1 MANLSPTELLKEA
14 SGRRPD
20 RVAVFLKKYQ
30 DQEPFTLDGG
40 ATVKLHPSKVIIQQL
55 QQLVKVNSASRN
67 TRQNQ
72 KMLGALVFQNHQ
84 KTKRYH
90 LNEFAKT
97 SEFGG
102 GGAGANTELNESSQ
116 AVYCAARWQAKN
128 TSFRY
133 TPDVIQEAL
142 DSNDVDISL
151 RTPKDV
157 VKKLPENWQVSS
169 SLIAEKLYTEYSNK
183 KYTFHRGSSWVK
195 KLEDHFKKL
204 NKDLPQARQ
213 FSQVN
218 KWTPAD
224 IWMVAKGKE
233 NALDFRNIKDI
244 LQLNAELLRLAKSE
258 DVIGVSLKFV
268 SHAPKFTK
276 LNFTSVRPKIK
287 FLSLNVDG
295 GVGGAADFFRNSN
308 VSVEF
313 SDDGEIRYRTFGTTE
328 RTPNFAGEIA
338 GEEAAQGKIG
348 LGVLSKF
355 YRIILGKAAPEYQDV
370 LDGLKPNNRK
380 KFFGDFHKFAK
391 TLSKDSAVSRM
402 TTSEFE
408 KQVAAKPALWII
420 SKYIGCH
427 IMYDIHLA
435 VQKKRDDFIS
445 ATVLYASSQTELSA
459 PFVKLGG

>member
-1 MANLSPTELLKEA
+1 MANLSPTEMLKEA

-30 DQEPFTLDGG
+30 QKEPFQLDGG
-40 ATVKLHPSKVIIQQL
+40 SMVTLHPSLAIIQKL

-67 TRQNQ
+67 TRPNQ
-72 KMLGALVFQNHQ
+72 QLLGALVFQDVQ
-84 KTKRYH
+84 KKKKYH
-90 LNEFAKT
+90 LDDFAKT
-97 SEFGG
+97 AEFGG
-102 GGAGANTELNESSQ
+102 GGAGANTELNESAQ
-116 AVYCAARWQAKN
+116 AVYCAARWQGKN
-128 TSFRY
+128 TFRY
-133 TPDVIQEAL
+133 TPDVIKEAL
-142 DSNDVDISL
+142 ESYDVDISL
-151 RTPKDV
+151 RTPHGV
-157 VKKLPENWQVSS
+157 VKKLPESWQESS
-169 SLIAEKLYTEYSNK
+169 RLIADKLYTEYSGK

-204 NKDLPQARQ
+204 NKELPQAQQ

-233 NALDFRNIKDI
+233 NALDFRNIKDM
-244 LQLNAELLRLAKSE
+244 LQLNAELLKHAKSG
-258 DVIGVSLKFV
+258 DILGVSLKFV
-268 SHAPKFTK
+268 SHTPKFTK
-276 LNFTSVRPKIK
+276 LNFTTIRPKIK
-287 FLSLNVDG
+287 FISMNVDG
-295 GVGGAADFFRNSN
+295 GFGGAADFFRNSN

-355 YRIILGKAAPEYQDV
+355 YRIILGKPAPEYQDV

-380 KFFGDFHKFAK
+380 KFFTDFHKFAK
-391 TLSKDSAVSRM
+391 TLSKDSNVSRM

-408 KQVAAKPALWII
+408 KQIAAKPTLWII

-427 IMYDIHLA
+427 IMYDMNLA
-435 VQKKRDDFIS
+435 TPKKRDDFIS
-445 ATVLYASSQTELSA
+445 ATVLYAASQTELSA
-459 PFVKLGG
+459 PFIKLGG